1 MDMEGG
7 EVTEDDGG
15 GGEAEGDIV
24 GQRVELLSDGRGN
37 VEQTGHHTVEEVEDS
52 PYDDEQQRQI
62 INPHEG
68 EISGD
73 AA

>member
-1 MDMEGG
+1 MDMEGT

-24 GQRVELLSDGRGN
+24 GQRVEFLSDGGGD
-37 VEQTGHHTVEEVEDS
+37 VEQACHHTVEEVEDS
-52 PYDDEQQRQI
+52 THDDEQQRQMEI
-62 INPHEG
+62 THKG
-68 EISGD
+68 EIGGD

>member
-1 MDMEGG
+1 MDMEGT

-24 GQRVELLSDGRGN
+24 GQRVELLANGGGDM
-37 VEQTGHHTVEEVEDS
+37 EQTGHHTVEEVEDS
-52 PYDDEQQRQI
+52 PNDDKQQCHSI
-62 INPHEG
+62 IAHEG
-68 EISGD
+68 EIGGD